1 MSKPKSQ
8 PVPEATPTQH
18 ERPRSDQRQEKH
30 SGSKDTK
37 QANHVDHHNPQG

>member
-8 PVPEATPTQH
+8 PVPEATP
-18 ERPRSDQRQEKH
+18 QRQQKRREDGLQEPH

-37 QANHVDHHNPQG
+37 QANHVDHNNPQG

>member
-8 PVPEATPTQH
+8 PVPEATPQQH
-18 ERPRSDQRQEKH
+18 KEPRRNRQQEPN